1 MLKALNRTKRQR
13 KDKFALDV
21 SGIPIFR
28 HLTWWAFL
36 FHGSSDLN
44 QNFHHWIPYLSDIQV
59 WTRTISPAFLGLQ
72 VTAGS
77 WWDFLV
83 YKNAWINIFLSYM
96 SIPFYWF
103 CFSGKSWRIETSTL
117 LFFSFFEVYLI
128 YICYGDPWSVFF
140 DVTLII
146 LGMYHNHKS
155 SPYKKAKLQNVYIL
169 TTTLTSH
176 SLISWLFLEP
186 LNFWNKKIL
195 KLGQLI
201 TIQWGFPDDLVL
213 KNPPANVGD
222 SGLILDLG
230 RSHMPQSN

>member
-1 MLKALNRTKRQR
+1 MGL
-13 KDKFALDV
+13 
-21 SGIPIFR
+21 
-28 HLTWWAFL
+28 
-36 FHGSSDLN
+36 
-44 QNFHHWIPYLSDIQV
+44 LSIQKCMNK
-59 WTRTISPAFLGLQ
+59 
-72 VTAGS
+72 
-77 WWDFLV
+77 
-83 YKNAWINIFLSYM
+83 YFLSYM